1 VKCELCD
8 KPTKKGN
15 MYCSREC
22 KRLSMSG
29 RFKKKPEVTDDFSQ
43 EVKERDYLEAIVDM
57 EGE

>member
-1 VKCELCD
+1 
-8 KPTKKGN
+8 
-15 MYCSREC
+15 
-22 KRLSMSG
+22 MSG